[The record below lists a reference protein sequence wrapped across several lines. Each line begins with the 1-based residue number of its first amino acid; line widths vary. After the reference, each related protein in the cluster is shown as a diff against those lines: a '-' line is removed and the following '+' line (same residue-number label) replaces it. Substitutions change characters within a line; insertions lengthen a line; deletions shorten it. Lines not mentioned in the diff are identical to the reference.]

1 MKFGQLG
8 ASLLIP
14 VLLLVTAGAFAVI
27 VAASQSG
34 GDIQGTDAQ
43 ADSIEALYLAETGV
57 ERATR
62 RFFTGTACNALTE
75 TVTDLST
82 IGFQGTGRSI
92 AITSGASSGLDFG
105 GTALAATQCRIQVV
119 GLVTAS
125 NARRTL
131 QAIIDR
137 ADNFLGEQLVA
148 GFQNPAGATNP
159 AASWTGGAFDWDGGY
174 IAGAVNQP
182 NCRRS
187 GYVVKAQGGAGT
199 ANATSQSSAPV
210 AFSVVRPSTILATF
224 DYRIVQPGN
233 GGAAA
238 CTTNPNT
245 GPSCA
250 ATHTTLDASSP
261 SGAGNGQICMTLRDT
276 GGGTWLS
283 TRYEALSAQNVSG
296 FYSVTPAPACLTG
309 TQRGFGVACS
319 LYYNQSGATATGR
332 GTVRF
337 TITAGGSGVLSLD
350 QLTYKLYIPNPGGAP
365 PAYEMWI
372 DNLIL
377 QPSTGVIGGIAA
389 WRDCAVSAC
398 PAV

>member
-1 MKFGQLG
+1 MFHQRG

-27 VAASQSG
+27 VAASQSS

-43 ADSIEALYLAETGV
+43 AESIEALYLAETGV

-62 RFFTGTACNALTE
+62 RFFTGTACAALSE
-75 TVTDLST
+75 TITNLST
-82 IGFQGTGRSI
+82 IGFATQGRSI
-92 AITSGASSGLDFG
+92 AITAGANSGQDFG
-105 GTALAATQCRIQVV
+105 GVAMPATQCRIQVA
-119 GLVTAS
+119 GQLTAS
-125 NARRTL
+125 GTRRTV

-137 ADNFLGEQLVA
+137 SDNFVGTPLVA
-148 GFQNPAGATNP
+148 GYDNPAGATNP
-159 AASWTGGAFDWDGGY
+159 AASWTGGAYDYTGGY

-187 GYVVKAQGGAGT
+187 GYAIKARAGAGT
-199 ANATSQSSAPV
+199 ANATSQGSAPV
-210 AFSVVRPSTILATF
+210 GFSVVRPSTILATF
-224 DYRIVQPGN
+224 DYRIVRVGN
-233 GGAAA
+233 GGSAA

-250 ATHTTLDASSP
+250 TTHPTLDATSP
-261 SGAGNGQICMTLRDT
+261 TGAGNGQVCMTLRDS

-283 TRYEALSAQNVSG
+283 TRYEALSAFDASG
-296 FYSVTPAPACLTG
+296 TYSVTAPACLPG

-319 LYYNQSGATATGR
+319 IFYNNSGGAATGR

-337 TITAGGSGVLSLD
+337 TIPAGGSGVLTLD
-350 QLTYKLYIPNPGGAP
+350 QLTFKLYIPNPGGGGN
-365 PAYEMWI
+365 AYEMWL

-377 QPSTGVIGGIAA
+377 QPSTGAIAGIAA
-389 WRDCAVSAC
+389 WRDCSVSAC